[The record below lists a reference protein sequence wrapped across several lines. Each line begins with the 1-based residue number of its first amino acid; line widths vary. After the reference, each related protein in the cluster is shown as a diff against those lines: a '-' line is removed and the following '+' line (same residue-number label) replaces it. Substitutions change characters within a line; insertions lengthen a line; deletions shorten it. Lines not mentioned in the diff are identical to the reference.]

1 MPGHSVQKQNNPL
14 WYEARERVAETAGS
28 VRNQGKPSLSLSV
41 TTLWNQSRQ
50 WPASLIKPRLKKS
63 LFFAHQ
69 QNPGVAPLSSDRRCK
84 WLRKLN
90 ALVNYEAGRG
100 FVRGLAGCLGPRN
113 GDNYFGSAASS
124 SNPPP
129 SCGRLMEPET
139 AFYGPSISVMPEI
152 LRAHPSWISPPSEV
166 WEIQHLRSGILDL
179 GSLRR
184 NVRDLESLISD
195 PRKKHSAN
203 EGRCAGWRWGAIN
216 WSVYS
221 FTRSSSRSQQ
231 PTTNL
236 LPFATTN
243 NQSHPSCKSLP
254 RHQHTSSLFKQHFCS
269 TTPSSPLSYIF
280 SDVAQCDIHLSNIYI
295 ARCIR
300 WTLMSTRLNII
311 FHPSHGTWGTSF
323 WGVLTV

>member
-1 MPGHSVQKQNNPL
+1 M
-14 WYEARERVAETAGS
+14 
-28 VRNQGKPSLSLSV
+28 
-41 TTLWNQSRQ
+41 
-50 WPASLIKPRLKKS
+50 
-63 LFFAHQ
+63 
-69 QNPGVAPLSSDRRCK
+69 
-84 WLRKLN
+84 N

-100 FVRGLAGCLGPRN
+100 FGCGLAGCLGPRN

-203 EGRCAGWRWGAIN
+203 EGRCAGWR
-216 WSVYS
+216 
-221 FTRSSSRSQQ
+221 
-231 PTTNL
+231 
-236 LPFATTN
+236 
-243 NQSHPSCKSLP
+243 
-254 RHQHTSSLFKQHFCS
+254 
-269 TTPSSPLSYIF
+269 
-280 SDVAQCDIHLSNIYI
+280 
-295 ARCIR
+295 
-300 WTLMSTRLNII
+300 
-311 FHPSHGTWGTSF
+311 
-323 WGVLTV
+323 

>member
-1 MPGHSVQKQNNPL
+1 
-14 WYEARERVAETAGS
+14 
-28 VRNQGKPSLSLSV
+28 
-41 TTLWNQSRQ
+41 
-50 WPASLIKPRLKKS
+50 
-63 LFFAHQ
+63 
-69 QNPGVAPLSSDRRCK
+69 
-84 WLRKLN
+84 
-90 ALVNYEAGRG
+90 
-100 FVRGLAGCLGPRN
+100 
-113 GDNYFGSAASS
+113 
-124 SNPPP
+124 
-129 SCGRLMEPET
+129 MEPET

-166 WEIQHLRSGILDL
+166 SEIQHLRSGILDL

-236 LPFATTN
+236 LTFATTN

-254 RHQHTSSLFKQHFCS
+254 RQYTSSLFKQHFCS
-269 TTPSSPLSYIF
+269 ITPSQLRALYSLVSHSVIFIWATYILR
-280 SDVAQCDIHLSNIYI
+280 DALGG
-295 ARCIR
+295 
-300 WTLMSTRLNII
+300 L
-311 FHPSHGTWGTSF
+311 
-323 WGVLTV
+323 